1 MACSYPT
8 DIGFFVLE
16 KCKVLFFC
24 LIFDNIAWS
33 NQILS
38 NTMKNMYPIYCF
50 ALTILLFLSGYIARS
65 ENRPPVYDRV
75 QEKVYLHFDNGF
87 YFTGDTIWYK
97 AYVVNSDSFRVGPS
111 RVLYVDLLDAQ
122 GYVQDRQKLVIDLDG
137 QASGRICLRPDCFSG
152 YYEVRAYT
160 RWMQSFCDGYPF
172 DCHPDNFFSRVLPV
186 YDRPDS
192 AALYGS
198 RIMKQKV
205 TAGNY
210 RIVYDDPPV
219 NASFFPEGG
228 NLIGGVPCL
237 VAYEAENERGRRIN
251 VDGELLR
258 DGIPTGIK
266 VLHTYGGRGSFR
278 FTPSCG
284 SRYSVRLR
292 SGGKDYDFDL
302 PAVFDSGCALSVSQT
317 DDSVSASVSMVFDS
331 IPEAWAVFSCR
342 GRVIRSVE
350 LDSSSAS
357 NLISIPSDILPTGVN
372 MLSIV
377 TDGGMILSERMFFV
391 RSDDLRRADVE
402 VSESS
407 ASPLAPCSVSVS
419 LTDSGVP
426 LRGARFSIS
435 VTDGGQTDESFYSGG
450 NVLTEL
456 LLQSD
461 LRGFIENPGWYF
473 RNRTPSTLK
482 ALDELVLVHGWRRYD
497 ISSKPDSSVQP
508 ETAMQVS
515 GRVYNVRK
523 DYDELMDGP
532 AEVYAS
538 IHLNEPGH
546 DGFKEYSGSTET
558 DSLDRFVFA
567 YTPFYG
573 TGTLN
578 LRALKSKDAS
588 KPSKR
593 FNDPGLFIRYDDFSP
608 KHVKSYSWYEENK
621 PDYLLI
627 PGLTAEDVEEGI
639 YASEVL
645 PEVDVTEGKIK
656 YYNRMMD
663 KPVVSYDFLDVLNAV
678 YDRKLYTRYEK
689 FSVHTMDYTK
699 YHEFIWFN
707 IILGEN
713 LDGDNFTFMG
723 LCLNR
728 KKIGD
733 SELNPIWSDDGKMR
747 SDDPYGF
754 IRILEDCAFI
764 DRIDIIT
771 DFPRRETKW
780 IMNFITSIESEG
792 AYMNVIRF
800 PEGRK
805 RHIVIG
811 REIKLRGFNR
821 PVEYYNPDYSRKKPE
836 VPDYRRTL
844 YWNADAVTD
853 DEGRAEIRFFNNSIC
868 KDFKVSIEAVT
879 PDGTFISY

>member
-1 MACSYPT
+1 MQVGKCVC
-8 DIGFFVLE
+8 IIFLFILFVLASF
-16 KCKVLFFC
+16 L
-24 LIFDNIAWS
+24 L
-33 NQILS
+33 
-38 NTMKNMYPIYCF
+38 MMPIE
-50 ALTILLFLSGYIARS
+50 AST
-65 ENRPPVYDRV
+65 RPPVYDRV
-75 QEKVYLHFDNGF
+75 QEKIYLHFDNGF
-87 YFTGDTIWYK
+87 YFIGDTIWYK
-97 AYVVNSDSFRVGPS
+97 AYVVSSDSFRVGPS

-137 QASGRICLRPDCFSG
+137 QASGRICLRPDFFSG
-152 YYEVRAYT
+152 YYEIRAYT
-160 RWMQSFCDGYPF
+160 RWMQSFCEGYPF
-172 DCHPDNFFSRVLPV
+172 DGHPDNFFSRVLPV

-192 AALYGS
+192 AELYGS

-258 DGIPTGIK
+258 DGVPTGIK

-302 PAVFDSGCALSVSQT
+302 PAIFDSGCSLSVSQT

-391 RSDDLRRADVE
+391 RSDDLRRAEVE

-407 ASPLAPCSVSVS
+407 ASPLAHCSVSVS

-426 LRGARFSIS
+426 LRSARFSIS

-450 NVLTEL
+450 NILTEL

-461 LRGFIENPGWYF
+461 LRGFIKNPGWYF
-473 RNRTPSTLK
+473 RNRNPATLK

-497 ISSKPDSSVQP
+497 ISSKPDTDVQP

-538 IHLNEPGH
+538 IRLDEPGH

-558 DSLDRFVFA
+558 DSLGRFVFA

-608 KHVKSYSWYEENK
+608 KHVKSYSRYEENK

-645 PEVDVTEGKIK
+645 PEVDVSEGKIK

-689 FSVHTMDYTK
+689 FSTNYIKYLTYLDLLRRQIRKGKGDYV
-699 YHEFIWFN
+699 EV
-707 IILGEN
+707 
-713 LDGDNFTFMG
+713 G
-723 LCLNR
+723 LCLDG
-728 KKIGD
+728 KKIEDEEVREIAVVG
-733 SELNPIWSDDGKMR
+733 EGIVVR
-747 SDDPYGF
+747 DPYGY
-754 IRILEDCAFI
+754 ITKLESCAYI
-764 DRIDIIT
+764 DKIDIIT
-771 DFPRRETKW
+771 DYSRRPSKGT
-780 IMNFITSIESEG
+780 MDFITSVDGIC
-792 AYMNVIRF
+792 AYVNVVRF
-800 PEGRK
+800 PEGK
-805 RHIVIG
+805 QRHIVIG

-821 PVEYYNPDYSRKKPE
+821 PVEYYNPDFSRKKPE
-836 VPDYRRTL
+836 APDYRRTL

-879 PDGTFISY
+879 PDGMFISY

>member
-1 MACSYPT
+1 MH
-8 DIGFFVLE
+8 
-16 KCKVLFFC
+16 
-24 LIFDNIAWS
+24 
-33 NQILS
+33 Q
-38 NTMKNMYPIYCF
+38 IYCF

-65 ENRPPVYDRV
+65 ENRPPVYDRI

-97 AYVVNSDSFRVGPS
+97 AYVVSSDSFRVGPS

-122 GYVQDRQKLVIDLDG
+122 GYVQNRQKLVIDLDG
-137 QASGRICLRPDCFSG
+137 QACGRICLRPDCFSG

-192 AALYGS
+192 ATLYGS

-251 VDGELLR
+251 VDGELLC
-258 DGIPTGIK
+258 DGVPTGIK

-278 FTPSCG
+278 FTPSSG
-284 SRYSVRLR
+284 SRYSARFR
-292 SGGKDYDFDL
+292 SGGEDYVFDL
-302 PAVFDSGCALSVSQT
+302 PFVFDSGCSLSVSQT

-350 LDSSSAS
+350 LGSSSTG

-377 TDGGMILSERMFFV
+377 TSDGMTLSERMFFV
-391 RSDDLRRADVE
+391 HSDDLRRAEVE

-407 ASPLAPCSVSVS
+407 ASPLAPCSVSVC

-426 LRGARFSIS
+426 LRSARFSIS

-461 LRGFIENPGWYF
+461 LRGFIENPGYYF
-473 RNRTPSTLK
+473 RNRNPKTLK
-482 ALDELVLVHGWRRYD
+482 ALDELILVHGWRRYD
-497 ISSKPDSSVQP
+497 ISSRPDTGVQP
-508 ETAMQVS
+508 ETAMLVS
-515 GRVYNVRK
+515 GRVYHIRK
-523 DYDELMDGP
+523 DYKDFLDSP

-538 IHLNEPGH
+538 IRLDEPGH
-546 DGFKEYSGSTET
+546 DGFMKYEGTMYT
-558 DSLDRFVFA
+558 DSLDLFNFT

-573 TGTLN
+573 EGLLT
-578 LRALKSKDAS
+578 LRATKAKSERKKKKR
-588 KPSKR
+588 KPSLKLHDSN
-593 FNDPGLFIRYDDFSP
+593 FFIKYDDFSP
-608 KHVKSYSWYEENK
+608 RHVRGYSWYETNK
-621 PDYLLI
+621 PEILPFRGI
-627 PGLTAEDVEEGI
+627 TEEDLAEGI
-639 YASEVL
+639 YASDIL
-645 PEVDVTEGKIK
+645 PEVDVREKKIR
-656 YYNRMMD
+656 YVNRMMD
-663 KPVVSYDFLDVLNAV
+663 KPVISFDFLDVANNIYDLN
-678 YDRKLYTRYEK
+678 LYERYEK
-689 FSVHTMDYTK
+689 YTTHTM
-699 YHEFIWFN
+699 YHMIYYRY
-707 IILGEN
+707 IEN
-713 LDGDNFTFMG
+713 YVCN
-723 LCLNR
+723 
-728 KKIGD
+728 D
-733 SELNPIWSDDGKMR
+733 SENRINTAICFNGKKFA
-747 SDDPYGF
+747 YGEVEGALPETEYEASRQKRNE
-754 IRILEDCAFI
+754 IPGIKVKLANCASI
-764 DRIDIIT
+764 DRINIIT
-771 DFPRRETKW
+771 DFPRRPIHGKMELL
-780 IMNFITSIESEG
+780 TSRNNTG
-792 AYMNVIRF
+792 AYMDVVRF
-800 PEGRK
+800 PEGKQR
-805 RHIVIG
+805 RVIVG
-811 REIKLRGFNR
+811 RDIKLRGFNR
-821 PVEYYNPDYSRKKPE
+821 PVEYYNPDYSKKQPE
-836 VPDYRRTL
+836 APDYRKTL
-844 YWNADAVTD
+844 YWNADVVTD
-853 DEGRAEIRFFNNSIC
+853 DEGKAEVSFFNNSIC

-879 PDGTFISY
+879 PDGQFITYKK

>member
-1 MACSYPT
+1 MH
-8 DIGFFVLE
+8 
-16 KCKVLFFC
+16 
-24 LIFDNIAWS
+24 
-33 NQILS
+33 
-38 NTMKNMYPIYCF
+38 PIYCLV
-50 ALTILLFLSGYIARS
+50 LTILLFLSGYIARS
-65 ENRPPVYDRV
+65 ENRPPVYDRI

-87 YFTGDTIWYK
+87 YFIGDTIWYK
-97 AYVVNSDSFRVGPS
+97 AYVVSSDSFRVGQS

-137 QASGRICLRPDCFSG
+137 QASGRICLRPDFFSG
-152 YYEVRAYT
+152 YYEIRAYT
-160 RWMQSFCDGYPF
+160 RWMQSFCEGYPF

-192 AALYGS
+192 AGLYGS

-210 RIVYDDPPV
+210 RIIYDEPPV
-219 NASFFPEGG
+219 NVGFFPEGG
-228 NLIGGVPCL
+228 SLIDGVSCL
-237 VAYEAENERGRRIN
+237 VAYEAENERGRHIN
-251 VDGELLR
+251 VDGELLC
-258 DGIPTGIK
+258 DGVPTGIK

-278 FTPSCG
+278 FTPSTG
-284 SRYSVRLR
+284 SSYSVRFR
-292 SGGKDYDFDL
+292 SGGEDYVFDL
-302 PAVFDSGCALSVSQT
+302 PFVFDSGCSLSVSQT

-350 LDSSSAS
+350 LDSSSTK
-357 NLISIPSDILPTGVN
+357 NLINIPSDILPAGVN

-377 TDGGMILSERMFFV
+377 TSSGMILSERMFFV
-391 RSDDLRRADVE
+391 HSDDVRRAEVE
-402 VSESS
+402 VSKSS
-407 ASPLAPCSVSVS
+407 ASPLAPSSVSVC

-426 LRGARFSIS
+426 LRSARFSIS

-461 LRGFIENPGWYF
+461 LRGFIENPGYYF
-473 RNRTPSTLK
+473 RNRTPMTLK
-482 ALDELVLVHGWRRYD
+482 ALDELILVYGWRRYG
-497 ISSKPDSSVQP
+497 ISSKPDADVQP
-508 ETAMQVS
+508 ETTTQVS
-515 GRVYNVRK
+515 GRVYHVRK
-523 DYDELMDGP
+523 DYDDFMDSP

-538 IHLNEPGH
+538 ISLEEPAH
-546 DGFKEYSGSTET
+546 DGFKEYSGSMET
-558 DSLDRFVFA
+558 DSLDRFFFS

-588 KPSKR
+588 KPLKR
-593 FNDPGLFIRYDDFSP
+593 FNDPSLFIRYDDFSP

-627 PGLTAEDVEEGI
+627 PGLTTEDVEEGI

-663 KPVVSYDFLDVLNAV
+663 KPVVSYDFLDFLNFM
-678 YDRKLYTRYEK
+678 YDSKLYERYVK
-689 FSVHTMDYTK
+689 YSVQTMDYK
-699 YHEFIWFN
+699 RYQGFLWYD
-707 IILGEN
+707 IIMGEN
-713 LDGDNFTFMG
+713 LGGRNFTLMG
-723 LCLNR
+723 RCLNGKR
-728 KKIGD
+728 IDDDELRPIIG
-733 SELNPIWSDDGKMR
+733 PDGEVY
-747 SDDPYGF
+747 SVDPYGF
-754 IRILEDCAFI
+754 ITKMEDLTFI
-764 DRIDIIT
+764 DRVDIIT

-780 IMNFITSIESEG
+780 IMNFITSIEGEG
-792 AYMNVIRF
+792 AYANLVRF

-811 REIKLRGFNR
+811 REIKLRGFNK
-821 PVEYYNPDYSRKKPE
+821 PVEYYNPDYSKKQPE
-836 VPDYRRTL
+836 APDYRKTL
-844 YWNADAVTD
+844 YWNADVVTD
-853 DEGRAEIRFFNNSIC
+853 DEGRAEIHFFNNSIC
-868 KDFKVSIEAVT
+868 QDFKVSIEGVT
-879 PDGTFISY
+879 PDGMFISY

>member
-1 MACSYPT
+1 MSFMAVLSHRIVMQGGKCVC
-8 DIGFFVLE
+8 IIFLFMFF
-16 KCKVLFFC
+16 
-24 LIFDNIAWS
+24 AWTS
-33 NQILS
+33 LLMI
-38 NTMKNMYPIYCF
+38 MPIE
-50 ALTILLFLSGYIARS
+50 AST
-65 ENRPPVYDRV
+65 RPPVYDRI

-87 YFTGDTIWYK
+87 YFIGDTIWYK
-97 AYVVNSDSFRVGPS
+97 AYVVSSDSFRVGPS

-137 QASGRICLRPDCFSG
+137 QASGRICLRPDFFSG

-160 RWMQSFCDGYPF
+160 RWMQSFCEGYPF

-192 AALYGS
+192 AELYGS

-210 RIVYDDPPV
+210 RIIYDDPPV
-219 NASFFPEGG
+219 NVGFFPEGG
-228 NLIGGVPCL
+228 NLIDGVPCL
-237 VAYEAENERGRRIN
+237 VAYEAENERGRHIN
-251 VDGELLR
+251 VDGELLC
-258 DGIPTGIK
+258 DGVPTGIK

-278 FTPSCG
+278 FTPSSG
-284 SRYSVRLR
+284 SRYSARFR
-292 SGGKDYDFDL
+292 SGGEDYVFDL
-302 PAVFDSGCALSVSQT
+302 PTVFDSGCSISVSQT
-317 DDSVSASVSMVFDS
+317 DDSVSASVFMVFDS

-350 LDSSSAS
+350 LGSSSTG

-377 TDGGMILSERMFFV
+377 TSDGMTLSERMFFV
-391 RSDDLRRADVE
+391 HSDDVRRADVE

-407 ASPLAPCSVSVS
+407 ASPLAPCSVSVC

-426 LRGARFSIS
+426 LRSTRFSIS

-461 LRGFIENPGWYF
+461 LRGFIENPGYYF
-473 RNRTPSTLK
+473 RNRTPMTLK
-482 ALDELVLVHGWRRYD
+482 ALDELILVYGWRRYG
-497 ISSKPDSSVQP
+497 ISSKPDADVQP
-508 ETAMQVS
+508 ETTTQVS
-515 GRVYNVRK
+515 GRVYHVRK
-523 DYDELMDGP
+523 DYDDFMDSP

-538 IHLNEPGH
+538 ISLEEPAH
-546 DGFKEYSGSTET
+546 DGFKEYSGSMET
-558 DSLDRFVFA
+558 DSLDRFVFS

-588 KPSKR
+588 KPLKR
-593 FNDPGLFIRYDDFSP
+593 FNDPSLFIRYDDFSP

-627 PGLTAEDVEEGI
+627 PGLTTEDVEEGI
-639 YASEVL
+639 YASDVL

-656 YYNRMMD
+656 YYNRKMD
-663 KPVVSYDFLDVLNAV
+663 KPVVSYDFLDVFNAV
-678 YDRKLYTRYEK
+678 YDSKLYTRYEK
-689 FSVHTMDYTK
+689 YSVHTMNYTR

-707 IILGEN
+707 LILGEN
-713 LDGDNFTFMG
+713 IDGDNFTFMG
-723 LCLNR
+723 LCLNGN
-728 KKIGD
+728 KIGD
-733 SELNPIWSDDGKMR
+733 DELNPIWSDDGKMR

-771 DFPRRETKW
+771 DFPRRTTKG
-780 IMNFITSIESEG
+780 IMDFITSAEGEG
-792 AYMNVIRF
+792 AYMNVVRF

-821 PVEYYNPDYSRKKPE
+821 PVEYYNPDYSKKQPE
-836 VPDYRRTL
+836 APDYRKTL
-844 YWNADAVTD
+844 CWNADVVTD
-853 DEGRAEIRFFNNSIC
+853 DEGRAEIHFFNNSIC
-868 KDFKVSIEAVT
+868 QDFKVSIEGVT
-879 PDGTFISY
+879 PDGMFISY

>member
-33 NQILS
+33 NQIS
-38 NTMKNMYPIYCF
+38 PNTMKNMHPIYCF
-50 ALTILLFLSGYIARS
+50 ALAILLFLSGYIARS

-97 AYVVNSDSFRVGPS
+97 AYVVSSDSFRAGPS
-111 RVLYVDLLDAQ
+111 RVLHVDLLDAQ

-137 QASGRICLRPDCFSG
+137 QACGRICLRPDCFSC

-251 VDGELLR
+251 VDGELMR

-302 PAVFDSGCALSVSQT
+302 PAVFDSGCALSVSHT

-426 LRGARFSIS
+426 LRSARFSIS

-508 ETAMQVS
+508 ETAMQIS

-523 DYDELMDGP
+523 FYNELMDKP
-532 AEVYAS
+532 ASVYAS
-538 IHLNEPGH
+538 IRLNEPGP
-546 DGFKEYSGSTET
+546 DGFLRYEGSIQT
-558 DSLDRFVFA
+558 DSLDRFSFI

-573 TGTLN
+573 EGLLS
-578 LRALKSKDAS
+578 LRATTVKRERKKKKRKSSFKLHD
-588 KPSKR
+588 R
-593 FNDPGLFIRYDDFSP
+593 NLFIRYDDYSP
-608 KHVKSYSWYEENK
+608 RHVRGYSWYEMNK
-621 PDYLLI
+621 PEILPFRGI
-627 PGLTAEDVEEGI
+627 TNEDLAEGI
-639 YASEVL
+639 YASDVL
-645 PEVDVTEGKIK
+645 PEVDVTERRIK
-656 YYNRMMD
+656 YLNRMMD
-663 KPVVSYDFLDVLNAV
+663 KPVVSIDFQDVANAV
-678 YDRKLYTRYEK
+678 YDNDLYVRYEK
-689 FSVHTMDYTK
+689 YTSHTMD
-699 YHEFIWFN
+699 FN
-707 IILGEN
+707 RYMSDIRGLADE
-713 LDGDNFTFMG
+713 DNTDYLNMDI
-723 LCLNR
+723 CLNGETLSDKAFSPDGGIPGLIVR
-728 KKIGD
+728 
-733 SELNPIWSDDGKMR
+733 LNN
-747 SDDPYGF
+747 
-754 IRILEDCAFI
+754 CASI
-764 DRIDIIT
+764 NRVDIIT
-771 DFPRRETKW
+771 DYSRRPTKW
-780 IMNFITSIESEG
+780 KMDFITSRRSVG
-792 AYMNVIRF
+792 AYMNVVRF
-800 PEGRK
+800 PEGK
-805 RHIVIG
+805 QRHVIVG

-821 PVEYYNPDYSRKKPE
+821 PVEYYNPDYSKKQPE
-836 VPDYRRTL
+836 APDYRRTL

-879 PDGTFISY
+879 PDGMFISY